1 MKRITPKR
9 DKIADLLEDIK
20 ASNTF
25 LTVENGKLRYIMRS
39 TDDLKDFGYL
49 DDSRRRAQL
58 TTNVSYQN
66 IEELQLE
73 IKKNV
78 KDIQIASPVWSGQSD

>member
-1 MKRITPKR
+1 MLSRLNFANYPTRGTQYDTMKRITPKR
-9 DKIADLLEDIK
+9 DKIADILEDIK

-49 DDSRRRAQL
+49 DDSRRRAQS
-58 TTNVSYQN
+58 TTNVSF
-66 IEELQLE
+66 
-73 IKKNV
+73 
-78 KDIQIASPVWSGQSD
+78 QSLT